1 MGTRGFG
8 RTLEISY
15 PWKCKLTEGSERCS
29 KILTKFTLDQARS
42 RRYPD
47 VRDPAGASAH
57 DVAHTLGASR
67 AYRIG
72 RDLMAQAGFDPRASV
87 TLWRNMVAAGGG
99 QPPAFLSTH
108 PSPDTRTEELDAGME
123 QAVEIYRQAR
133 AAGREP
139 TCSPP

>member
-1 MGTRGFG
+1 MDVRGFG
-8 RTLEISY
+8 RTREISY

-29 KILTKFTLDQARS
+29 KILPKFTLDQARA

-47 VRDPAGASAH
+47 VRNPAGASAH
-57 DVAHTLGASR
+57 DAAHTLGVSR

-87 TLWRNMVAAGGG
+87 LLWRNMAAAGGS

-108 PSPDTRTEELDAGME
+108 PAHNTRMEQLAAGLE
-123 QAVEIYRQAR
+123 QAVEIHRQAR
-133 AAGREP
+133 AAGRMP
-139 TCSPP
+139 VCLPP